1 MGEHFR
7 AFSFVDRIT
16 AIDEA
21 KRIQGRYTIPVTVE
35 SFSSSLVAE
44 SVGQLAAWAAMAA
57 TKFQRRPV
65 AGIASRINLLGAAQ
79 PGQTLDL
86 SAELQSVDEDAVAYG
101 GNARV
106 DGKVVIELENCVGP
120 MVPVADF
127 DDPAALEQRFQL
139 LCGEGATPG
148 MFTGVPSFGLEHTN
162 GKPGQNASAVL
173 KVPAS
178 APLFGDHFPRRPVF
192 PGTLLMHMNLQLA
205 AALADQIPAPS
216 AGGRWRIEGLAD
228 LKLRSFVAPGDV
240 LNLEAKLLERTDSS
254 ATLSV
259 ESRKG
264 SRLVG
269 GAHVRLAPNQQ
280 S

>member
-1 MGEHFR
+1 MDEHFR

-16 AIDEA
+16 ALEDA
-21 KRIQGRYTIPVTVE
+21 TRIHGRYSIPGGLD
-35 SFSSSLVAE
+35 SFSPSLVAE

-65 AGIASRINLLGAAQ
+65 AGIAARINLIATVR
-79 PGQTLDL
+79 PGQVLDL
-86 SAELQSVDEDAVAYG
+86 FAELQSVDEDAIAYG
-101 GNARV
+101 GSARAN
-106 DGKVVIELENCVGP
+106 GQVVIELENCVGP
-120 MVPVADF
+120 MVPVSDF
-127 DDPAALEQRFQL
+127 DDPKALEQRFQL
-139 LCGEGATPG
+139 LSGPGAVAG
-148 MFTGVPSFGLEHTN
+148 AFTGVPQLALDQTDGQ
-162 GKPGQNASAVL
+162 PGQRKRAEL
-173 KVPAS
+173 RVPAS

-205 AALADQIPAPS
+205 AALASELPAPH
-216 AGGRWRIEGLAD
+216 AGVRWHVEALVD

-240 LNLEAKLLERTDSS
+240 LNLEAKLVERTDSS

-264 SRLVG
+264 NRLVG
-269 GAHVRLAPNQQ
+269 GAHVVFAPDPQ